1 MQGGAETIRRSMLK
15 KGMTNV
21 LSVAASRQT
30 REARTANLAYA
41 SYLFSCHIDTGPGP
55 GAGSNQPPQPFFA
68 PGGLPPG
75 YPPPHFSHGNP
86 MQPGV
91 MGHVPSPGPPGH
103 SPPPHNFH
111 NKDERT
117 KRQYIKLKKKLEQ
130 KHHRGGGEGFIN
142 SQAATTT
149 TTTPPF
155 SPRRDLMNGMRP
167 RSKDHGMSSVG
178 TSEDGE
184 ESSSMHDEEDEERLM
199 VEMLS
204 TVKSP
209 QVAEMNSRSALL
221 HWPPL
226 VLECRHLELGV
237 TESDLRYEVLLS
249 DKGKEGKYKSIYN
262 GIALSCRIQD
272 LRPGTEYSVCVQVH
286 LEELHWPGGIQG
298 SASEPTTFTTPACEP
313 DQPQLPK
320 VMQRNRTSLQLRW
333 NAPVDNGSP
342 ITQYI
347 LECDE
352 GRGAGFVEVYKAKGK
367 QHNLTKLQAST
378 VYRFRLAAVNEFG
391 RSIYSDIVQ
400 TSTSGSPPG
409 PPVSPVLKEAS
420 VTKLHLSWQKR
431 VVDEDY
437 TLQMDDRESG
447 HGFLPVYNGRETH
460 YVCQGL
466 RRHSE
471 YKFRLRAHN
480 EEGPSRWSDE
490 VCYRTLPDRPAPP
503 PRPNVKGRIHAQNFK
518 IKWEPPNDRGGA
530 DITTYILELNGGSGY
545 EPVYMGPDTECQ
557 CDRLTPG
564 TTYQLRVSCI
574 SAGGRSE
581 SSEPC
586 TVTTEAVCP
595 GKCPPPWVQGKPR
608 ATTFSLKWGY
618 PEYDGGAPLSEF
630 EVEMKCPL
638 DSSQRQVYQGKET
651 ECVVTDLSPGQT
663 YSFQVRAFN
672 RVGAGPWSDS
682 VEVLSGAAPPDV
694 PREPQVTCRSSH
706 HALVQWVEPA
716 SNGAPVT
723 DYKLEMST
731 TVEQDFATVFHGLSH
746 AHEVKGLMA
755 ATAYFFRIQAN
766 NSAGWSPYSG
776 VSATVTPPSSPAG
789 IPLPKFVSTPTTV
802 TLSWQEP
809 ASHGAEI
816 THYNIDVGDRMLT
829 TGGPELDYTVEN
841 LQPDTTYRLRVQ
853 AVNSVGVGPFSPVL
867 RAATLRLPPA
877 PPRLECVNV
886 SHNYLKLKWG
896 DGKNPHFIQF
906 TVEMES
912 PRSRDIEI
920 CKSSVQ
926 LKSPY
931 LIERPVCRFQTVY
944 QGTSHSCKVN
954 RLQELTMYRFRVAA
968 TDDAGQGDFSNV
980 EEYTTTIAPPP
991 SLKVNISAPKVTEVQ
1006 QRSCWAE
1013 WGQCK
1018 RVGAD
1023 PVTYQVQLSRSKDPE
1038 YRLAYCGADT
1048 RVQLTELDPGTEYH
1062 VRVCP
1067 VRCAASGDLPGAYSS
1082 PTSFNTSA
1090 PEVVNHTPRTSIAHV
1105 SDYVCIR
1112 ADRELGISARGIEAV
1127 NRRGRGQ
1134 ETSWAIQKDQLKE
1147 YVYKK
1152 VESWRI
1158 VMEGEMFL
1166 DKQLWRELVLEHP
1179 PGKMEEFHDDDVHSF
1194 TLHVLLR
1201 LVRPSRSVPSS
1212 ILITCLDHYNIFLCS
1227 VTERKPL
1234 TDQQWAF
1241 IILFAF
1247 TVFALIVAAI
1257 LQQILPVSSR

>member
-1 MQGGAETIRRSMLK
+1 M
-15 KGMTNV
+15 
-21 LSVAASRQT
+21 SVIVAQT
-30 REARTANLAYA
+30 RYCYFIIGGDRKKHAIALSDALFEQLTVCDNIRYYGITGLRRKQRMPLLLRRGSHEKLEPPSANPAYA
-41 SYLFSCHIDTGPGP
+41 SYLILLWSRILVEKNTFKKAALARRFEANNGIAPAMGLCATYLCLTNKIKGPGP

-142 SQAATTT
+142 SQAT

-286 LEELHWPGGIQG
+286 LEELHWPGGVQG

-378 VYRFRLAAVNEFG
+378 AYRFRLAAVNEFG

-409 PPVSPVLKEAS
+409 PPVAPVLKEAS

-595 GKCPPPWVQGKPR
+595 GQCPPPWVQGKPR

-663 YSFQVRAFN
+663 YVFQVRAYN
-672 RVGAGPWSDS
+672 RVGAGPWSDP

-706 HALVQWVEPA
+706 HALVQWAEPA

-746 AHEVKGLMA
+746 SHEVKGLMA

-816 THYNIDVGDRMLT
+816 THYNIDVGDRVLT

-896 DGKNPHFIQF
+896 DGKNPQFVQF

-912 PRSRDIEI
+912 PRSRE
-920 CKSSVQ
+920 
-926 LKSPY
+926 
-931 LIERPVCRFQTVY
+931 FQTVY

-968 TDDAGQGDFSNV
+968 TDDAGQGDFSSV

-991 SLKVNISAPKVTEVQ
+991 SLKAPKVTEVQ

-1013 WGQCK
+1013 WGPCK
-1018 RVGAD
+1018 PVGAD

-1038 YRLAYCGADT
+1038 YRLAYRGADT

-1105 SDYVCIR
+1105 
-1112 ADRELGISARGIEAV
+1112 
-1127 NRRGRGQ
+1127 
-1134 ETSWAIQKDQLKE
+1134 
-1147 YVYKK
+1147 
-1152 VESWRI
+1152 
-1158 VMEGEMFL
+1158 
-1166 DKQLWRELVLEHP
+1166 
-1179 PGKMEEFHDDDVHSF
+1179 
-1194 TLHVLLR
+1194 
-1201 LVRPSRSVPSS
+1201 
-1212 ILITCLDHYNIFLCS
+1212 
-1227 VTERKPL
+1227 TERKPL